1 MNVHEATMLPTTK
14 TNTPTTFVIGVFE
27 AKKEMGRP
35 SRQRHKTR
43 RRALRE
49 VVSVQ
54 NTDSHGWVRST
65 LRQLPRQG
73 PISSGHR
80 GSHHG
85 LRRRQNLG
93 ELPWDARR

>member
-1 MNVHEATMLPTTK
+1 MNVHEATISPPTTK
-14 TNTPTTFVIGVFE
+14 RNTPTTFVIGVFE

-54 NTDSHGWVRST
+54 NTDSPGW
-65 LRQLPRQG
+65 
-73 PISSGHR
+73 SGA
-80 GSHHG
+80 
-85 LRRRQNLG
+85 L
-93 ELPWDARR
+93 